1 MECPLCQSPL
11 AEGAT
16 VCGACGAEVLAEVPE
31 ISTLAGG
38 RGPDTTGGPPRG
50 EVLAERWEIEER
62 VGADVLMSRYRA
74 HDQETEARVV
84 LTLIAPD
91 LLPSARERDAVRD
104 RLASAVGVGNKYLPG
119 LLDVDREAQFVF
131 AVEPLVVGAS
141 LRSVLDARRAR
152 NETMHVSEVLPVVA
166 QLAAALAG
174 IAPPHHHG
182 DVRAERVLIGKEGL
196 RLVGAFIVPALPSA
210 TVARALG
217 GDDGWRRV
225 LAPEA
230 LRGAAGD
237 AADRFGVAAIA
248 FEALTGRLPGI
259 TGPLLVRELEPVEE
273 ALRALLAPDPAT
285 RSRTLE
291 ALIEALA
298 ECAHLPIPDLDPAAF
313 RRVRRAGSSRPVSQ
327 RPTSSGAASLGAAF
341 GTASIGTASIGTA
354 SIGTASIGASSAA
367 SGVVEPALLA
377 PAAASLDTAPE
388 SRVDADATSRMQAL
402 NEDGELDTVPLAPS
416 SSYPDIPDLATDPS
430 APMPTAD
437 GPARA
442 AQILMPDALPPTYRL
457 DEGPTLAENS
467 LRTRRVVAHSE
478 PPAVLIPAPA
488 NATAAPVTAKLV
500 GAPATAKPTA
510 APVTA
515 KLVGAPATAK
525 PTAAPATAKPTV
537 AAAQHTRPRSEPP
550 SPLARSAEPRPRA
563 IAGASAGGTQEI
575 SMDEVFEAA
584 PAKKKRAD
592 DSLDP
597 RLVRAALGVS
607 LDDLEDAE
615 LDDADLETDAE
626 PSKPAAGNGNGTKKR
641 ADDSLDPRLV
651 RAALGVALEAV
662 DDDEEPPTTM
672 RAAASRPKKSSAD
685 TQQLTSDD
693 LAEMSAAASRR
704 AARVTSD
711 TGTPSARRKR
721 DAEPARVVKIPRYEV
736 AKSPG
741 AAAARAVPRPAADG
755 AAKPHATSRTLP
767 EPPRVAA
774 KPAAAQPL
782 EEPPPPL
789 EAQRTET
796 ATRALPQRAAV
807 MHADDLATPPPRP
820 SNGRAVIWISLGLA
834 IAIICAGAAVAWW
847 RHSSAVRE
855 RERVR
860 QERFELL
867 RRHQP

>member
-1 MECPLCQSPL
+1 MECSLCQSPL

-91 LLPSARERDAVRD
+91 LLPSARERETVRD
-104 RLASAVGVGNKYLPG
+104 QLASAVGVGNKYLPG

-131 AVEPLVVGAS
+131 ALEPLVVGTS

-152 NETMHVSEVLPVVA
+152 NETMHVTEVLPVVA

-182 DVRAERVLIGKEGL
+182 DVRAERVLIGKDGL

-210 TVARALG
+210 IVARALG
-217 GDDGWRRV
+217 GDDAWRRV

-259 TGPLLVRELEPVEE
+259 AGPLLVRELEPVED
-273 ALRALLAPDPAT
+273 ALRALLAPDAAT
-285 RSRTLE
+285 RPRTLE

-313 RRVRRAGSSRPVSQ
+313 RRVRRAGTPRPVSQ
-327 RPTSSGAASLGAAF
+327 RPTASNAASG
-341 GTASIGTASIGTA
+341 
-354 SIGTASIGASSAA
+354 GASSPA
-367 SGVVEPALLA
+367 SVVVEPALLGD
-377 PAAASLDTAPE
+377 AAASLDTSPE
-388 SRVDADATSRMQAL
+388 SPVDADATSRMQAL
-402 NEDGELDTVPLAPS
+402 NDDGELDTAPLAPS
-416 SSYPDIPDLATDPS
+416 SSYPDIPDVATDPS
-430 APMPTAD
+430 SPLPTAER
-437 GPARA
+437 PMRA
-442 AQILMPDALPPTYRL
+442 AQILMPDVLPPAYRV

-467 LRTRRVVAHSE
+467 LHTRRVVPHTE
-478 PPAVLIPAPA
+478 PPAVVISARASTRVQSPPAGDRPEPANPDSAGAPRAASAPTPIAAPRAASAPAPI
-488 NATAAPVTAKLV
+488 AAPRAASAPTPITA
-500 GAPATAKPTA
+500 
-510 APVTA
+510 
-515 KLVGAPATAK
+515 
-525 PTAAPATAKPTV
+525 
-537 AAAQHTRPRSEPP
+537 
-550 SPLARSAEPRPRA
+550 PRA
-563 IAGASAGGTQEI
+563 ASAPTPIAASAPPARAAKAHPRVIAGAAGGTQEI
-575 SMDEVFEAA
+575 SMDELFDASPVS
-584 PAKKKRAD
+584 KKRKD

-607 LDDLEDAE
+607 LDDIALED
-615 LDDADLETDAE
+615 DDGAETDGAVDGA
-626 PSKPAAGNGNGTKKR
+626 PPGKGKKQR
-641 ADDSLDPRLV
+641 NDDSLDPRLV
-651 RAALGVALEAV
+651 RAALGVALDAA
-662 DDDEEPPTTM
+662 DDDDDAEEPPTTM
-672 RAAASRPKKSSAD
+672 RAAAAPRPKKSSAD

-704 AARVTSD
+704 AARVTAD
-711 TGTPSARRKR
+711 TATPGARRKR
-721 DAEPARVVKIPRYEV
+721 EAEPARVVKIPRYEV
-736 AKSPG
+736 TP
-741 AAAARAVPRPAADG
+741 AAATRPAAQRATQSSPQGVPRRAVALGVDSARRPQHEPVSPKPTIG
-755 AAKPHATSRTLP
+755 APAQHA
-767 EPPRVAA
+767 A
-774 KPAAAQPL
+774 PL
-782 EEPPPPL
+782 PPL
-789 EAQRTET
+789 RGAPTQPSVR
-796 ATRALPQRAAV
+796 LSPQRAPAV
-807 MHADDLATPPPRP
+807 HFDDPMTAPPQRR
-820 SNGRAVIWISLGLA
+820 SSGRAVIWISLGLA
-834 IAIICAGAAVAWW
+834 VAIVCAGAAIAWW
-847 RHSSAVRE
+847 RHAEAVRE